1 MAISMTGFGRGEGKN
16 EQYSFV
22 VEVRTVNNRYLDMNI
37 KMPRKILFLEDWVRQ
52 QSKKYIQRGRM
63 EMYIKMETENV
74 SDSEVSLDMNLA
86 QSYYDVLKEIAVSFP
101 VKDDISV
108 INIARFPDVVKSSE
122 AELDTDAIVKALLDA
137 IEEAMKNLYS
147 MRENE
152 GKLLSLDI
160 QKRTEKLKEN
170 IDEIHIMST
179 QIETEYREKIKERID
194 EILASYGY
202 QTEEQR
208 IIQEAAIYADKSNV
222 TEEIVRFNT
231 HIKQLQETLHGGE
244 NIGRKLDFIIQE
256 MNREVNTIGSK
267 SSDIRVTSLVVELKS
282 EIEKIRE
289 QVQNIE

>member
-1 MAISMTGFGRGEGKN
+1 MAISMTGFGRGEGKS

-86 QSYYDVLKEIAVSFP
+86 QSYYDVLKEIAASFP

-202 QTEEQR
+202 QAEEQR

>member
-1 MAISMTGFGRGEGKN
+1 MAISMTGFGRGEGKS

-86 QSYYDVLKEIAVSFP
+86 LSYYDVLKEIAASFP

-137 IEEAMKNLYS
+137 IGEAMKNLYS

-202 QTEEQR
+202 QAEEQR